1 MEVHGGADASTSK
14 AAARRPRGFL
24 GAERRD
30 TLPVVSAPG
39 PSVAETSGAATSGAP
54 RGGGAPARPLA
65 HYAWVSVGAALS
77 TIALK
82 SLAYVLTGS
91 VGLLSDALE
100 SGVNLVA
107 ALMAVWMLRLAA
119 APPDTKHEYGH
130 AKAEYFSSALEGLL
144 IFVAAL
150 LIGWTAIERL
160 LAPRPLEGLGL
171 GLGLSTGASLI
182 NLGVGQLLLR
192 VGRREHSLA
201 LEADGHHLMTD
212 VWTSAGVIAGVALVG
227 LTGWLWLDPLLA
239 LAVALHI
246 LRTGVSLIGRSGT
259 GLLDSAIASEE
270 RAALVAVLDRYAS
283 DGASWHALRTRQAGR
298 RRFVE
303 VHVLVPG
310 AWTVQRAHDL
320 VERLEEEL
328 RATVPHV
335 RVHVHLEPVEDPRA
349 HDDHEL

>member
-1 MEVHGGADASTSK
+1 M
-14 AAARRPRGFL
+14 
-24 GAERRD
+24 
-30 TLPVVSAPG
+30 SAPG
-39 PSVAETSGAATSGAP
+39 PTVEPAP
-54 RGGGAPARPLA
+54 PSSKESAPGGATKRPLA
-65 HYAWVSVGAALS
+65 HYAWVSVGAALT

-82 SLAYVLTGS
+82 SFAYLLTGS

-119 APPDTKHEYGH
+119 TPPDARHEYGH

-144 IFVAAL
+144 IFVTAL
-150 LIGWTAIERL
+150 LIGWTAIARL
-160 LAPRPLEGLGL
+160 LAPRPLEGVGL

-212 VWTSAGVIAGVALVG
+212 VWTSVGVIAGVAIVA
-227 LTGWLWLDPLLA
+227 LTGWLWLDPVIA
-239 LAVALHI
+239 LAVALQI
-246 LRTGVSLIGRSGT
+246 LRTGVSLIGRSGG
-259 GLLDSAIASEE
+259 GLLDSAIPSEE
-270 RAALVAVLDRYAS
+270 RDALVTVLDRYAS
-283 DGASWHALRTRQAGR
+283 DGATWHALRTRQAGR
-298 RRFVE
+298 RRFME

-320 VERLEEEL
+320 VEHLEAEV
-328 RATVPHV
+328 RAAVPHL
-335 RVHVHLEPVEDPRA
+335 RVHVHLEPLEDPRA